1 MIRMVFS
8 ATLPTIEAL
17 TSCVSSPPS
26 FLYSAASETSHTFSE
41 STRVPSMSHRTAF
54 MTHSPPPPN
63 RGTAP
68 DSVSAGFDD
77 AVTAQSSGL

>member
-17 TSCVSSPPS
+17 TAGVSSPPS
-26 FLYSAASETSHTFSE
+26 FSYSAASETSHTFSE

-63 RGTAP
+63 PRP
-68 DSVSAGFDD
+68 
-77 AVTAQSSGL
+77 QPRIR